1 MNNDENTDELHPP
14 DESRETGPGE
24 LLSRKREAL
33 GMSVQDVADELHITM
48 HYVRSLEENAFDK
61 LPGDVFVRGYIRAY
75 ASLLKLDPQV
85 LVNVFNAYTDKQ
97 GVEHEICVTQARRR
111 RDKNLPWI
119 IVSGVAFVAIAV
131 GLWYFNSSSTP
142 APTPTPGS
150 ATGQTARPNTGTT
163 SVIQNANAGARFP
176 ATAPTTTTPATTAPT
191 TATPVITGSASAV
204 SPSVVPAPVDAAAS
218 IISTPAAATS
228 ADFASGGAATTQP
241 NAAAAQS
248 TDAVPATDRTSLLP
262 VTEPVRDSSPASAI
276 PAQTAPAQTTPV
288 QTLPTQTSPTPSA
301 PAQTTPVQSAPTP
314 SVPTQS
320 APAQSSPT
328 PAVTPQ
334 QPVAEP
340 SVDDVARVINVDAGG
355 QDVVQ
360 ITFGGNSLVQV
371 DDRSDKQIYSDVQE
385 AGDVVLINGSA
396 PFNILLGDASTTEL
410 RLNGSRVDFSSSIRL
425 DNSARLTIGL

>member
-85 LVNVFNAYTDKQ
+85 LVNVFNAYSHKQ

-111 RDKNLPWI
+111 RDRNLPWI

-150 ATGQTARPNTGTT
+150 AAGQTSRSSTGTT
-163 SVIQNANAGARFP
+163 PVIQNANAGTRFP
-176 ATAPTTTTPATTAPT
+176 AAAPTTTPPTTTTPT
-191 TATPVITGSASAV
+191 TATPVTTGSASTV
-204 SPSVVPAPVDAAAS
+204 SMPVVPAPGDAAAA
-218 IISTPAAATS
+218 IIATPAAATS
-228 ADFASGGAATTQP
+228 ANSALGGATTTQP
-241 NAAAAQS
+241 GATAVQS

-262 VTEPVRDSSPASAI
+262 VTAPVRDSSPASTI
-276 PAQTAPAQTTPV
+276 QAQSAPAQTTPV
-288 QTLPTQTSPTPSA
+288 QTSPSQTSPTPSA
-301 PAQTTPVQSAPTP
+301 PTQTA
-314 SVPTQS
+314 PTQS
-320 APAQSSPT
+320 VPAQSTPT
-328 PAVTPQ
+328 PDVTPQ

-360 ITFGGNSLVQV
+360 ITFSGNSLVQV
-371 DDRSDKQIYSDVQE
+371 DDRSDKQIYSDIQE